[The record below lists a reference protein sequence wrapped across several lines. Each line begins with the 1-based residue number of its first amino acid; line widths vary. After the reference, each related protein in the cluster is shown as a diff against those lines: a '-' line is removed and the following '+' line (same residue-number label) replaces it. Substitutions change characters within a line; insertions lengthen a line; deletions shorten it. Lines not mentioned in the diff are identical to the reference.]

1 MNADVKELA
10 ERLLHVG
17 YDDLPPAEQRILRR
31 IARRAHVSR
40 DVSTIP
46 NLTFGERLSD
56 RVAEFGGSWKFII
69 AFGLF
74 LVVWVSLNS
83 LIFTKWVFDPYPYI
97 FLNLILSMVAALQA
111 PVIMMSQNRLSA
123 HDRLAAQHD
132 YEVNLKAE
140 LEIMALHEK
149 LDQMRTGQITELLAT
164 QAEQIKLLRDMIST
178 NGSQSSQPNTERK

>member
-1 MNADVKELA
+1 
-10 ERLLHVG
+10 
-17 YDDLPPAEQRILRR
+17 
-31 IARRAHVSR
+31 
-40 DVSTIP
+40 
-46 NLTFGERLSD
+46 
-56 RVAEFGGSWKFII
+56 
-69 AFGLF
+69 
-74 LVVWVSLNS
+74 
-83 LIFTKWVFDPYPYI
+83 
-97 FLNLILSMVAALQA
+97 MVAALQA